1 MVKVRMAQTVNQSL
15 GFKTGICKPMGDFTM
30 TPYIYIQAM
39 GEKNMLINSF
49 RLLEKKNQKHKIP
62 QWILTYFVLPPLQPL
77 TFPC

>member
-49 RLLEKKNQKHKIP
+49 RLLEKKTKSIKF
-62 QWILTYFVLPPLQPL
+62 LSGF
-77 TFPC
+77 